1 MPHNNTKIKV
11 DPNWTDSD
19 QDIGSDNETHLY
31 HPTVESRKEMSSML
45 DSLQQVGEVLTQ
57 LVEHQKSCKIKT

>member
-1 MPHNNTKIKV
+1 M

-19 QDIGSDNETHLY
+19 QDIGSDNETYLRT
-31 HPTVESRKEMSSML
+31 PASEPQKEMNLIL

-57 LVEHQKSCKIKT
+57 LVEH